1 MKKGV
6 VIGIV
11 VGIIVIF
18 AGLIIITQFM
28 PKEEEEEGGINSSSS
43 FSEKELCTE
52 DKEYLTRE
60 LPDKLVLSLPF
71 DAEDYSTEYWGF
83 IPFCAEL
90 KSGSTHTAIDFE
102 LKPDSKIY
110 ASESGVVG
118 YTHVGEEEGTGEVI
132 GIEGD
137 GFDLDYA
144 GLTNSQVKVGDEV
157 KKGDYLGDAVLI
169 PHGEYHVHLGILING
184 KHECPLK
191 YMDDEFKEE
200 FKQMFAQSEYST
212 QTLAPCACNC
222 ESMEAW
228 Q

>member
-1 MKKGV
+1 MKKGLKYALIGGV
-6 VIGIV
+6 VLV
-11 VGIIVIF
+11 LLFFLVII
-18 AGLIIITQFM
+18 LM
-28 PKEEEEEGGINSSSS
+28 PKPMFGSEEEGINSSSS

-52 DKEYLTRE
+52 DEEYLTRE
-60 LPDKLVLSLPF
+60 LPDKPVLSLPF
-71 DAEDYSTEYWGF
+71 DAEDYSTKYWGF

-102 LKPDSKIY
+102 LKSDSKIY

-132 GIEGD
+132 GIKGD
-137 GFDLDYA
+137 GFALDYA

-169 PHGEYHVHLGILING
+169 PHGEYHIHIGLIIDG

-191 YMDDEFKEE
+191 YMDEEFKEA
-200 FKQMFAQSEYST
+200 FKQMFAKSEYSS

-222 ESMEAW
+222 ESMEK
-228 Q
+228 